1 MYRPVD
7 VSPALAHVH
16 VTCKFARTCNKRT
29 FAHVTY
35 GFNAALRVGLLRAGH
50 LMQCSAERLCKTLQS
65 HTRVGSNGAMTV

>member
-35 GFNAALRVGLLRAGH
+35 GFNAALRVGLLRAISFGGSCMR
-50 LMQCSAERLCKTLQS
+50 LRCACAPSRLTSAS
-65 HTRVGSNGAMTV
+65 II